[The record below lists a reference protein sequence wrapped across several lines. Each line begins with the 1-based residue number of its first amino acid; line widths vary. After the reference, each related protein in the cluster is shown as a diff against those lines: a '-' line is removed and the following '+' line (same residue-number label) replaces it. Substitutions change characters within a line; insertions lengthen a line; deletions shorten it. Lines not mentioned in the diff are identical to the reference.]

1 MSKNI
6 VLLGAGYG
14 GISFLNTVLPHIP
27 PDVRISVIDRLSYHT
42 IKPEYYALASGS
54 LNETKIKA
62 AFPVHS
68 QIEYIQDEIEEIQVS
83 FHKVVCKGREV
94 PFDQLIVALG
104 CVDNHFN
111 VPWAAEYAE
120 SIQSFG
126 KAMKTRKR
134 IDELPEGS
142 QVVIIGG
149 GLSGI
154 EFASDLREQHPALR
168 ITLIERSEEVLSTLP
183 PRIRTY
189 VRQYLDDHNIDVLT
203 NVSVTMVDEK
213 AVYYGLQRTS
223 VPYDVCVWTAGIMPN
238 PIANPLLAYSNAD
251 RMNRIAV
258 KDNYEL
264 PYYND
269 IFVVGDC
276 ASSEFAPSA
285 QLAHIQGRQLG
296 DYFLSVWQGHEY
308 LPEPIKLKGILGY
321 LGKKTGFG
329 LIGDNVMLGKVPNV
343 IKSGVLWMHKHHMG

>member
-27 PDVRISVIDRLSYHT
+27 SDVRISVIDRLRHHT

-54 LNETKIKA
+54 LNESKVKA
-62 AFPVHS
+62 AFPIHS
-68 QIEYIQDEIEEIQVS
+68 QVEYIQDEIKEIQIS
-83 FHKVVCKGREV
+83 FHKVICKEREV

-104 CVDNHFN
+104 CVDNYFN
-111 VPWAAEYAE
+111 VPWAAEYAQ
-120 SIQSFG
+120 SIQSFA
-126 KAMKTRKR
+126 KAMKTRKK
-134 IDELPEGS
+134 IDELPS
-142 QVVIIGG
+142 DSHVVIIGG
-149 GLSGI
+149 GLSGV
-154 EFASDLREQHPALR
+154 EFASDLREQHPELR
-168 ITLIERSEEVLSTLP
+168 ITLLERSEEVLATLP
-183 PRIRTY
+183 DRIRKY
-189 VRQYLDDHNIDVLT
+189 VRQYLDDHMIEVLT
-203 NVSVTMVDEK
+203 NVSVTMIDNQ
-213 AVYYGLQRTS
+213 AVYYGLERKT
-223 VPYDVCVWTAGIMPN
+223 VLYDICVWTAGIMPN
-238 PIANPLLAYSNAD
+238 PISNPLLAYSNAD

-258 KDNYEL
+258 KENYEL

-285 QLAHIQGRQLG
+285 QLAHIQGKQLG
-296 DYFLSVWQGHEY
+296 DYFISVWKGSEY
-308 LPEPIKLKGILGY
+308 KAEPIKLKGVLGY

-329 LIGDNVMLGKVPNV
+329 LVGDNVLLGKVPNV